1 VTEDAPIASA
11 NTALPMPATGTDDA
25 QGEAALAVDGIA
37 PAVAGN
43 AEGAVGEGGRRRRG
57 RRGGRRRRRN
67 EDATSAAGL
76 AAGDSV
82 EDFEDEESGEEAPG
96 TGENLGTPLA
106 FTPPAPVSGV
116 PVSAAESDFDDL
128 GIEESAEA
136 TQLPPTPVRAESA
149 PLLRTQVELPG
160 VAPAIA
166 PEVSSATANI
176 DTAVDAF
183 APDATFASVVEA
195 LAREATLEPATDVA
209 AAVAP
214 AVVETPYVEPVATP
228 APAVVANVV
237 APREPMS
244 APTPA
249 PAPVE
254 TATVTADL
262 FAGRPVEPPAPIA
275 VPPTALVDVA
285 ASVATPFDAATRGV
299 EAANGDS
306 VPTADAPVFA
316 ATPAEVAAV
325 AVAIDEPTVVALP
338 HDAQDEGPDARSA

>member
-1 VTEDAPIASA
+1 M
-11 NTALPMPATGTDDA
+11 PMPATGTDEA
-25 QGEAALAVDGIA
+25 QGETALAVDGTA

-43 AEGAVGEGGRRRRG
+43 GDGATAEGARRRRG

-82 EDFEDEESGEEAPG
+82 EDFEDEESGEETSG
-96 TGENLGTPLA
+96 IGENLGTPLA

-136 TQLPPTPVRAESA
+136 TQLPPAPVRAEPA

-160 VAPAIA
+160 VASAAA
-166 PEVSSATANI
+166 PEVSSSTTTI
-176 DTAVDAF
+176 DTTVDAF
-183 APDATFASVVEA
+183 APEATIESVVAELAHEAEIAPVVEA
-195 LAREATLEPATDVA
+195 VA
-209 AAVAP
+209 APVAP
-214 AVVETPYVEPVATP
+214 AIAEPAYVAPVAAPVPEPVAAIASNTSE
-228 APAVVANVV
+228 
-237 APREPMS
+237 PREP
-244 APTPA
+244 APMAA
-249 PAPVE
+249 PIE
-254 TATVTADL
+254 TATTTADL
-262 FAGRPVEPPAPIA
+262 FAGKPVEPPAPLA

-299 EAANGDS
+299 EAANGDD
-306 VPTADAPVFA
+306 VTTADAPAFA
-316 ATPAEVAAV
+316 AMPAEVAAV

-338 HDAQDEGPDARSA
+338 HDAHDEGPDARSA